1 MPSISSNKRR
11 KKLEDPLEGWVMQ
24 DPDTGEELTGKE
36 WVERYPEEFEKR
48 YKKDHQ
54 RYLDYLA
61 QSVLDS

>member
-1 MPSISSNKRR
+1 
-11 KKLEDPLEGWVMQ
+11 MQ

-36 WVERYPEEFEKR
+36 WVERYPEEFKMR

-61 QSVLDS
+61 QSVSDS